1 MTEGRSADSAYNGPP
16 HGWCS
21 DQSHGEGTA
30 IRAPEEFLQQLPPD
44 ATGTSSHPMLAI
56 DSTSS
61 LYANPENL
69 SGPGWGAPHGAVAAR
84 TPRGAFR
91 HRTRRLRR
99 AAARPERGREMAAHR
114 GIPRL
119 HRRIQ
124 HDSSPRNRP
133 TVDDQPHRHQRVDVG
148 RGERRDQASTSTLMP
163 WPSGHAGLG
172 AGGRGRWRRVG
183 ATPARW
189 PHCQFHIL
197 D

>member
-1 MTEGRSADSAYNGPP
+1 MSRCLPEVVAFAEQLGDIRWTGEPPWTNPACNGPP
-16 HGWCS
+16 HVMVRRTLGAGWWK
-21 DQSHGEGTA
+21 GTA
-30 IRAPEEFLQQLPPD
+30 IRRPAHRRNSYNSFPP
-44 ATGTSSHPMLAI
+44 GYW
-56 DSTSS
+56 STSS
-61 LYANPENL
+61 PPRCSRSDSDTAPEDCVAL
-69 SGPGWGAPHGAVAAR
+69 LRAPNAVVKW
-84 TPRGAFR
+84 R
-91 HRTRRLRR
+91 HY
-99 AAARPERGREMAAHR
+99 R

-133 TVDDQPHRHQRVDVG
+133 TVDDQPHRHQRVGVG

-172 AGGRGRWRRVG
+172 AGGRGRWRRIG